1 MTNLNITISYKDTM
15 RRVYTETGYTAQAR
29 SNVGLSPEL
38 SDSMSATEEDN
49 RILENEF
56 IAAAKDTSSLITR
69 YMTPCDVKFIKDSK
83 NVTDVTQLVFAVPDN
98 FPSEVVSTLEKS
110 IEEFITSHI
119 IQRWVMI
126 MKPDEANI
134 HAIKMQN
141 ETIRIREMLAAR
153 KKPQ

>member
-38 SDSMSATEEDN
+38 SDSMSATEEDK

-56 IAAAKDTSSLITR
+56 IAAAKDAGSLITR
-69 YMTPCDVKFIKDSK
+69 YMTPCDVKFIKDSN

-119 IQRWVMI
+119 IQRWVII

-141 ETIRIREMLAAR
+141 ETIRIREILAAR